1 MKLKSGSQIVI
12 CELQFVLSRK
22 GGYSLEWI
30 LTADNCVNLHF
41 IKTVNGTDSEIHQ
54 YSVLEFQL

>member
-22 GGYSLEWI
+22 EGYSLEWI
-30 LTADNCVNLHF
+30 LTDNCVNLHF
-41 IKTVNGTDSEIHQ
+41 TKSVNGTDSGIHQ